1 MPVSVHPQPWARL
14 ELVPCPPPGLSPWFP
29 QGRLGLRQ
37 RQGSGP
43 RFAVRPLRSRALVL
57 VRGAALAQGAPAC
70 ARPVLEQPVAGPCAA
85 ACLLVGF
92 EIGRASCREGV

>member
-1 MPVSVHPQPWARL
+1 MPVAAHPQPWAGW
-14 ELVPCPPPGLSPWFP
+14 ELVPGPPRGLSLWFP

-37 RQGSGP
+37 RQGCGP
-43 RFAVRPLRSRALVL
+43 RFAVRPFRSRALVL
-57 VRGAALAQGAPAC
+57 VRGAALAQGAPAG

-92 EIGRASCREGV
+92 ARPGPPVLFP